1 MSADAPSTTP
11 LKRLPMIVD
20 IAIDNNGKQMYQVH
34 ETSKLV
40 RKEMPKSTK
49 FSDSS
54 IGSFEMCDDATPPIE
69 KIMGTLLPS
78 DSKQKSSSSDTS
90 LPEIGRSDEGEYD
103 DQDGTSD
110 SSQFGSGG
118 SASDNIW
125 SKDVQNAF
133 EEVLA
138 IVPKN
143 GLNKIKIG
151 GRSCGRN
158 ELISDYILAKTG
170 KFRTRK
176 QVSSHIQVIK
186 NMGLK
191 TGLIQ
196 LINDGPTFASVDEI
210 EENSRRVE
218 EIFSKINLSKSLG
231 MNSMMSSS
239 SSASSKVPIGQ
250 TRRHSSAA
258 LGSAPKRRKL
268 PECFVGVRNICF
280 SIENLI
286 MGSSPIYLS
295 MQEDAPPTSLTVK
308 ENAAI
313 SNRFPG
319 LEEFADT
326 NVPIIHN
333 MVRIHSPLQLP
344 NNFNIETGLKT
355 SYMLDFGAQV
365 DQISSFTTV
374 YSFGNEV
381 LKVNEEDFQVN
392 AYQPFLLK
400 FWKCFFL
407 QLLHQPASLDAAF
420 KGITVKQIIYNRM
433 PGPVH
438 MVPKNKIRAVLIWEF
453 AKVDDFKLAKSSTSR
468 LFLPQSL
475 ANISL
480 GDNSASYYAPLV
492 NIPVTAQVADPLEYD
507 PLFNREGSGSHLS
520 GHGAELSFHNQSF
533 VPMQGTQHP
542 PGFLQ
547 SYSHPSA
554 NVNLGSVRVKEE
566 IDYGTQFY

>member
-1 MSADAPSTTP
+1 
-11 LKRLPMIVD
+11 MIVD
-20 IAIDNNGKQMYQVH
+20 IAIDDNGKQMYQVH

-40 RKEMPKSTK
+40 RKEMPKSTN

-54 IGSFEMCDDATPPIE
+54 MASFDLGDENTSPIE
-69 KIMGTLLPS
+69 KIMGIHHPSLDSNQRGSSSEVSLPDIARVDDREYEERGGTP
-78 DSKQKSSSSDTS
+78 DSQLSSSS
-90 LPEIGRSDEGEYD
+90 
-103 DQDGTSD
+103 
-110 SSQFGSGG
+110 

-151 GRSCGRN
+151 GKSCGRN

-191 TGLIQ
+191 KELIR
-196 LINDGPTFASVDEI
+196 LINHGPTFSSPQEN
-210 EENSRRVE
+210 EENSKRFE
-218 EIFSKINLSKSLG
+218 EIFTKINLSKSLG
-231 MNSMMSSS
+231 LNSMMPP
-239 SSASSKVPIGQ
+239 SKLTAGQ
-250 TRRHSSAA
+250 PRRHSSDA

-268 PECFVGVRNICF
+268 PEFSVGVKKICF
-280 SIENLI
+280 FINDLI

-295 MQEDAPPTSLTVK
+295 MQDETPLTSLTVK

-344 NNFNIETGLKT
+344 NNFNIETGLET
-355 SYMLDFGAQV
+355 RYMLEFNSLLELL
-365 DQISSFTTV
+365 SSFTSV

-381 LKVNEEDFQVN
+381 LKVNEEDFEVN
-392 AYQPFLLK
+392 THQPFLLK

-420 KGITVKQIIYNRM
+420 KGITVKQIIYDRIH
-433 PGPVH
+433 GPVH

-453 AKVDDFKLAKSSTSR
+453 AKVDDFKLAKSTTSR

-475 ANISL
+475 SNVGFMESP
-480 GDNSASYYAPLV
+480 SSYYGPPPQV
-492 NIPVTAQVADPLEYD
+492 PIPHQFNDPLEYD
-507 PLFNREGSGSHLS
+507 PSYYRDSFGAQIGGQEADFNFSSQS
-520 GHGAELSFHNQSF
+520 SFPMHGGLHSVGIPQ
-533 VPMQGTQHP
+533 P
-542 PGFLQ
+542 LL
-547 SYSHPSA
+547 HPSA
-554 NVNLGSVRVKEE
+554 NLNLGSIRVKEE
-566 IDYGTQFY
+566 VEDVALSAELT